1 MEEVIEDVG
10 SPVLSTENT
19 RGLENQRKL
28 NPRKEIKLIF
38 SVSTSFSFD
47 LQAVYVDY
55 LKPALVRLDK
65 ICLDVRVFLKI
76 EGMSFFIINCC

>member
-47 LQAVYVDY
+47 LQAVSVDY

-65 ICLDVRVFLKI
+65 ICLDVRVFKKI
-76 EGMSFFIINCC
+76 EAMSFFIINCC

>member
-1 MEEVIEDVG
+1 MPWLPVLTDGKVIEDVG

-28 NPRKEIKLIF
+28 NHRKEIKLIF
-38 SVSTSFSFD
+38 SVSNNFSFE
-47 LQAVYVDY
+47 LQAVSVDD

-65 ICLDVRVFLKI
+65 ICLDVRVF
-76 EGMSFFIINCC
+76 